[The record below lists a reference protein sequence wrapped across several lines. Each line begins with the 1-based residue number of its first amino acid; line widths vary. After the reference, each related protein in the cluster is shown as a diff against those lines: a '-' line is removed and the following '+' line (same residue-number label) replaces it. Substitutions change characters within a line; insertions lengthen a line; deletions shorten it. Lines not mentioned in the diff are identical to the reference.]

1 VDSQTLCEGM
11 GLEDPDYPAR
21 VRQIRFL
28 TKVRDGRLYDHIP
41 YAFSEER
48 NGSGEYIPLS
58 QRRPSVRTGICRV
71 VVEDSVSLLFGEGRF
86 PIVEAATPELRSIIK
101 ELIAETRLGEV
112 MNAAAIHGSVGSV
125 AVLMRIL
132 AGRAF
137 FEMLDTTY
145 LTPNWSLTAPDTL
158 EKVTELRKVK
168 AANLRAA
175 GYNVQDGEYWFQRV
189 WDADAETWFYPISII
204 DFLNGKAPQ
213 LDPLRTVIHGLGFV
227 PMVWIKNLPSQ
238 DKIDGPCTFEPAI
251 STVIEMDYQL
261 SQAGR
266 GLKYAS
272 DPTLLIKEPALA
284 DEGSIVRS
292 AGNALVVSEKGDAKL
307 LEINGTAAAAV
318 VEYVHVLREVS
329 LESIHGNRTNVDK
342 LNGAQSGR
350 ALELM
355 NQGLLWLADRLRI
368 TYGQNGLLPLIRMVC
383 LASNKVGITIAG
395 KPAGQLSADGLSLK
409 WARFS
414 PPSYAEKLQE
424 AQAYRTLRDGGLMS
438 QQTVIGQI
446 SADNDI
452 EDLTEEIARIEVD
465 QAGIDARLQRQQARV
480 AAAETDL

>member
-1 VDSQTLCEGM
+1 MDSQTLSEGM
-11 GLEDPDYPAR
+11 GLNDPDYPPR
-21 VRQIRFL
+21 VAQMRFL
-28 TKVRDGRLYDHIP
+28 TKVRDGKLYDHIP

-48 NGSGEYIPLS
+48 NGNGEYVPLS
-58 QRRPSVRTGICRV
+58 KRRPSVRTGICRV

-86 PIVEAATPELRSIIK
+86 PMVEAPTADLRSIIK
-101 ELIAETRLGEV
+101 ALVGETRLGEV

-125 AVLMRIL
+125 AILMRIL
-132 AGRAF
+132 SGRAF
-137 FEMLDTTY
+137 FEMLDTMY
-145 LTPNWSLTAPDTL
+145 LAPKWSLDAPDTL
-158 EKVTELRKVK
+158 ECVTELRKVK
-168 AANLRAA
+168 ASQLRAA
-175 GYNVQDGEYWFQRV
+175 GYVVQDGEYWFQRV
-189 WDADAETWFYPISII
+189 WDAEAETWFYPIAIS
-204 DFLNGKAPQ
+204 DYSSGKAPQ
-213 LDPLRTVIHGLGFV
+213 VDPGRTIVHGLGFV
-227 PMVWIKNLPSQ
+227 PIVWIKNLPSQ

-272 DPTLLIKEPALA
+272 DPTLLIKEPAIA
-284 DEGSIVRS
+284 DEGTIVRS

-318 VEYVHVLREVS
+318 VEYVRVLREVS

-342 LNGAQSGR
+342 MSGAQSGR

-368 TYGQNGLLPLIRMVC
+368 TYGQNGLLPLIRLVC
-383 LASNKVGITIAG
+383 LASQRVSITVGG
-395 KPAGQLSADGLSLK
+395 KPVGRLDANGLSLK
-409 WARFS
+409 WARFT

-438 QQTVIGQI
+438 QETVISKI
-446 SADNDI
+446 AADNDI
-452 EDLTEEIARIEVD
+452 EDLGDEVARITQD
-465 QAGIDARLQRQQARV
+465 QSAIDARLKRQQARV
-480 AAAETDL
+480 SATETDL

>member
-1 VDSQTLCEGM
+1 MDSQTLCEGM
-11 GLEDPDYPAR
+11 GLADPDYPAR
-21 VRQIRFL
+21 VAQLRFL
-28 TKVRDGRLYDHIP
+28 TKVRDGKLYDHIP

-48 NGSGEYIPLS
+48 NGNGEYIPLS
-58 QRRPSVRTGICRV
+58 KRRPSVRTGICRV
-71 VVEDSVSLLFGEGRF
+71 VVEDAVSLLFGEGRF
-86 PIVEAATPELRSIIK
+86 PMVEAPTQELRTVIKKLIVEA
-101 ELIAETRLGEV
+101 RLGEV

-132 AGRAF
+132 SNRAF

-145 LTPNWSLTAPDTL
+145 LTPSWSLAAPDSL
-158 EKVTELRKVK
+158 DRVIELRKVT
-168 AANLRAA
+168 AAQLRAA
-175 GYNVQDGEYWFQRV
+175 GYVVQDGEYWFQRV
-189 WDADAETWFYPISII
+189 WDVDAETWYFPISIV
-204 DFLNGKAPQ
+204 DYANGIAPRP
-213 LDPLRTVIHGLGFV
+213 DPTRTVVHGLGFV

-238 DKIDGPCTFEPAI
+238 DKFDGPCTFEAAI

-272 DPTLLIKEPALA
+272 DPTLLIKEPAIA
-284 DEGSIVRS
+284 GEGSIVRS

-318 VEYVHVLREVS
+318 VEYVHVLREVA

-383 LASNKVGITIAG
+383 LASNKVGITVG
-395 KPAGQLSADGLSLK
+395 GEPVGRLQADGLSLK

-414 PPSYAEKLQE
+414 PPNYAEKLQE
-424 AQAYRTLRDGGLMS
+424 AQAYRTLRDGGLLS
-438 QQTVIGQI
+438 QETAIGKI
-446 SADNDI
+446 AADNDI
-452 EDLTEEIARIEVD
+452 EDLSEEIDKITRD
-465 QAGIDARLQRQQARV
+465 QAGIDARLKRQQANV
-480 AAAETDL
+480 TAAETDL